1 MYRKL
6 TTLALAVAILVGGL
20 TFGNSRVAAQQ
31 GGNPRVAFL
40 GNLVALFANDVID
53 LSDTTAQVGLVNVS
67 RSLNNL
73 RALNN
78 LLRAADIDVDI
89 IDDVTLTDVNVLSID
104 ESTVL
109 NNFLNAN
116 NIDLAAVVGVILFGS
131 DMIVVT
137 DQRG

>member
-6 TTLALAVAILVGGL
+6 TTLALAVAILAGGL

-40 GNLVALFANDVID
+40 GNLVALFANDVIE

-116 NIDLAAVVGVILFGS
+116 NIDLAAVVGVILLGR